1 MNEYNTNTDFQ
12 HTEIGI
18 LTSPCDKY
26 KPGFQ
31 TFYLPSL
38 NPMNLKSN
46 TKQTINV
53 QPSNLVNKEPI
64 KGGKIQVGSNIWVE
78 MPKEVARQYPYKYI
92 PPGTRFII
100 GFPSGDIT
108 KPIVIGRDY
117 DAYRDK

>member
-38 NPMNLKSN
+38 NPINLKSN
-46 TKQTINV
+46 TKQT
-53 QPSNLVNKEPI
+53 NKEPI
-64 KGGKIQVGSNIWVE
+64 KGGKIQVGSNILVE